1 MFRRIR
7 LAVLSVV
14 CALVVFAPAAGAKE
28 CVEVFQFKHCA
39 PV

>member
-1 MFRRIR
+1 MFHR
-7 LAVLSVV
+7 LRLTVLSAV
-14 CALVVFAPAAGAKE
+14 CVLVVVAPAAGATE